1 MRHTLAGPAARANT
15 PGWFWAAGSHTAR
28 LRAASTPGALHT
40 EDMMPC
46 QPAPRPVVRRA
57 GLLATGGAG

>member
-28 LRAASTPGALHT
+28 LRAASTPGALRMEAMVPYLPT
-40 EDMMPC
+40 PC
-46 QPAPRPVVRRA
+46 PAVRLA
-57 GLLATGGAG
+57 GLVLAGGAR

>member
-1 MRHTLAGPAARANT
+1 MRHTLAGPAAHANT

-40 EDMMPC
+40 EAMVPHL
-46 QPAPRPVVRRA
+46 PAPRPVAARA
-57 GLLATGGAG
+57 GLLVAGGAR